1 VLLGVDRYA
10 GFEEFIQARAQQL
23 TRYGYLLCLDAQL
36 AEDLT
41 QQALVALAKRWP
53 RLREDNPEGYAR
65 RVILH
70 AVIDRSRRRRVI
82 REDVV
87 ERLPDAAGNVDATAV
102 LDERLDLEGL
112 LRSLP
117 PKQRAVL
124 VLRFYDDLTEAQ
136 TAATL
141 GCSVG
146 TVKSQTHHALN
157 KLRLQ
162 LPVPGDEAAAT
173 GQEEMR

>member
-1 VLLGVDRYA
+1 MSKDRYA
-10 GFEEFIQARAQQL
+10 GFEQFVQARAQQL

-41 QQALVALAKRWP
+41 QHALVALAKRWP

-82 REDVV
+82 SEDAV
-87 ERLPDAAGNVDATAV
+87 ERLPDPVGTVDATAD
-102 LDERLDLEGL
+102 LDERLDLENL
-112 LRSLP
+112 LRTLP
-117 PKQRAVL
+117 PRQRAVL
-124 VLRFYDDLTEAQ
+124 VLRFFEDLTEAQ
-136 TAATL
+136 TAAAL
-141 GCSVG
+141 GCSIG
-146 TVKSQTHHALN
+146 TVKSQSHHALN

-162 LPVPGDEAAAT
+162 LPFPGEAAAT
-173 GQEEMR
+173 GHEEMR

>member
-1 VLLGVDRYA
+1 VSKDRYA
-10 GFEEFIQARAQQL
+10 GFEPFVQARAQQL

-41 QQALVALAKRWP
+41 QHALVALAKRWP
-53 RLREDNPEGYAR
+53 RLRDDNPEGYAR

-82 REDVV
+82 REDVM
-87 ERLPDAAGNVDATAV
+87 EQLPDRGGGVDATAD
-102 LDERLDLEGL
+102 LDERLDLEDL
-112 LRSLP
+112 LRALP
-117 PKQRAVL
+117 PRQRAVL

-136 TAATL
+136 TAAAL

-146 TVKSQTHHALN
+146 TVKSQSHHALN

-162 LPVPGDEAAAT
+162 LPFPGDEAAAA
-173 GQEEMR
+173 GHEEMR